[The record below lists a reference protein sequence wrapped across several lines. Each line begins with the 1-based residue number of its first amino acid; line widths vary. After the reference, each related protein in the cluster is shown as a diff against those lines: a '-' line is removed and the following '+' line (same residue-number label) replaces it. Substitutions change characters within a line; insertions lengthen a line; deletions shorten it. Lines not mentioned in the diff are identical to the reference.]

1 MLPVDAHQ
9 GLVSLLRMPDFLR
22 DAVLL
27 PEFLDLPEPL
37 LAEM

>member
-1 MLPVDAHQ
+1 MLPVDADQ
-9 GLVSLLRMPDFLR
+9 GLISLLRMPDFLR

-27 PEFLDLPEPL
+27 PEFLDLPKPL